1 MVLGE
6 FLIDFDSL
14 VVEINLVKLL
24 LNSQLDVEL
33 FSESVTSWSMELEG
47 SNVVVF
53 SAMSSQSSVVLD
65 LHWNIEAQDLEWNY
79 LEIDWDNCILE
90 NLSSS
95 SSKYTSEG
103 ASWLVWL
110 LSVVLKVNCCKECL
124 SWGCSGEF

>member
-124 SWGCSGEF
+124 SWGSSEDF